1 MNQQSPAQ
9 ETNANGMLRPCP
21 VCQHMV
27 SCDAR
32 ACPQCGH
39 PLKTGG
45 AKVSQALHKA
55 SKTMSEAKRPAVE
68 IAKKAARIFGKLLLI
83 CLIMFPFAIIH
94 HLAFPDAP
102 RVTSAAEAVAFYAFA
117 PALVHLPLFVSTLK
131 FLGRRAGRILAIAFL
146 LVMVVGTAGALH
158 ELEMMKMYG
167 NIAPEAYLETLIRCV
182 ALRLGWIAFFIIA
195 AANLRK
201 ESRAVMNPE

>member
-1 MNQQSPAQ
+1 MNQQSTDQ
-9 ETNANGMLRPCP
+9 ETDANGILRPCP
-21 VCQHMV
+21 VCHHMV

-39 PLKTGG
+39 PLKTRG
-45 AKVSQALHKA
+45 AMVSQALHKA
-55 SKTMSEAKRPAVE
+55 CTAMSEAKRPAVE
-68 IAKKAARIFGKLLLI
+68 IAKQAARVFGKLLLI

-102 RVTSAAEAVAFYAFA
+102 RITSAAEATAFSAFV

-131 FLGRRAGRILAIAFL
+131 FFGRRAGRIVAIVFL
-146 LVMVVGTAGALH
+146 FVMVVGTLGSLQ
-158 ELEMMKMYG
+158 ELEMMKIYG

-182 ALRLGWIAFFIIA
+182 VLRLGWFAFFIIA

-201 ESRAVMNPE
+201 ES